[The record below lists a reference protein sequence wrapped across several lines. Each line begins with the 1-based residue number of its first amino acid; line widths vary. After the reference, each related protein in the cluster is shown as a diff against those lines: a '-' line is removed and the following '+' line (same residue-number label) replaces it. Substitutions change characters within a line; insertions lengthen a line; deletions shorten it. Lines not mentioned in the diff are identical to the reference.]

1 MKTRNTLQK
10 NIILEQL
17 KKMHHPTAEEVYA
30 MVAQEHPAISK
41 ATVYRNLNKMTDEG
55 MIAHVKI
62 PDGADCFDPVT
73 HRHYHIRCR
82 ECGRV
87 FDVDMPYFS
96 GLEDR
101 ITDKHGFDVD
111 GHEIVF
117 AGLCPGCKIKKTN

>member
-1 MKTRNTLQK
+1 MKRIMKEAMGDCSTV
-10 NIILEQL
+10 
-17 KKMHHPTAEEVYA
+17 EEFRFLV
-30 MVAQEHPAISK
+30 
-41 ATVYRNLNKMTDEG
+41 
-55 MIAHVKI
+55 
-62 PDGADCFDPVT
+62 
-73 HRHYHIRCR
+73 RCR